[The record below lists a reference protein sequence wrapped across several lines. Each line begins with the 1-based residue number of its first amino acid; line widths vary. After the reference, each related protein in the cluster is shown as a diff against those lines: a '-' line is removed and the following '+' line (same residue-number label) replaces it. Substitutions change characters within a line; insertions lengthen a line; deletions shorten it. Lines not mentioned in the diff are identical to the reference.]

1 MYSNGENTGRLRRL
15 QRVSEELAL
24 SISALSLAYLTN
36 QPLPTFPVAGYAN
49 VNQLLESI
57 EAGDAE
63 LSSEAIQYLEKG
75 E

>member
-15 QRVSEELAL
+15 QRVSEELSL

>member
-1 MYSNGENTGRLRRL
+1 
-15 QRVSEELAL
+15 
-24 SISALSLAYLTN
+24 LTN
-36 QPLPTFPVAGYAN
+36 QLLPTFPVAGFAN

-63 LSSEAIQYLEKG
+63 LSFEAIQYLENG